1 MPYIVSQKRQQSD
14 LCSYSDQVATGVTAV
29 ERKKIRASESR
40 VLSIEDFYRLGE
52 PIVSDCIEGELACC
66 VAIIDID
73 RLFRISETYG
83 SDCADH
89 VLLEFGVNL
98 LRFSADLYACVAH
111 LGQDQFGFLL
121 VGMDVALAT
130 EVLDRLRQR
139 LASCPIGWKGEMINL
154 TVSIGAAEIH
164 GRETFDNYLNAAEQ
178 FLFMAKM
185 SGRNQV
191 ISDHTFATAA
201 H

>member
-1 MPYIVSQKRQQSD
+1 MPYIVSQKREQSD
-14 LCSYSDQVATGVTAV
+14 PHSYCEEIATSLTVVEMDSRGISDCC
-29 ERKKIRASESR
+29 

-52 PIVSDCIEGELACC
+52 PIVSDCIEGELACSI
-66 VAIIDID
+66 AIIDID
-73 RLFRISETYG
+73 RLFRISETHG
-83 SDCADH
+83 SDCAEH
-89 VLLEFGVNL
+89 VLSEFGANL
-98 LRFSADLYACVAH
+98 LRFSADLFACVAH

-130 EVLDRLRQR
+130 EMLDRLRQR

>member
-1 MPYIVSQKRQQSD
+1 MPYIVSQKRQHSD
-14 LCSYSDQVATGVTAV
+14 PHSYSEQIATGLTAV
-29 ERKKIRASESR
+29 EMDTSTMSGCRL
-40 VLSIEDFYRLGE
+40 LSIEELYRLGE
-52 PIVSDCIEGELACC
+52 PVVSDCIAGELACS

-83 SDCADH
+83 TDCADH
-89 VLLEFGVNL
+89 VLSEFGANL

-111 LGQDQFGFLL
+111 LGHDQFGLLL
-121 VGMDVALAT
+121 VGTDVAMAT
-130 EVLDRLRQR
+130 ETLDRLRQQ
-139 LASCPIGWKGEMINL
+139 LAGCPIGWKGEMFNI
-154 TVSIGAAEIH
+154 TVSVGVAEIH
-164 GRETFDNYLNAAEQ
+164 GPETFDNYLNAAEQ